1 MNMIAR
7 LFGKKS
13 HLSELVG
20 QFGGL
25 SREEAVQAAT
35 RGLEGMRAESDQAIV
50 SAIGQLETIVK
61 GAAKCSDAEL
71 TRQVLPLCDRI
82 VTLAGTFGYA
92 ALDEASRS
100 LCDLLDGLSNQGK
113 SDPASVRVHV
123 QTMRMFAPGA
133 TPLGEERTEVLLFE
147 LHKLLEFHGLAPPER
162 SEDFSA
168 AAAP

>member
-1 MNMIAR
+1 MTMIAR
-7 LFGKKS
+7 FLKKKS
-13 HLSELVG
+13 HLSELVD

-35 RGLEGMRAESDQAIV
+35 QNLEDMRAESDQAIV
-50 SAIGQLETIVK
+50 SAIGQLETLVM
-61 GAAKCSDAEL
+61 GAAERSDAEL
-71 TRQVLPLCDRI
+71 TKQVLPLCDRI

-92 ALDEASRS
+92 ALDKAARS
-100 LCDLLDGLSNQGK
+100 LCDLLDDLSSQVK

-133 TPLGEERTEVLLFE
+133 TPLGEQRTAVLLFE